1 MLTVSGWNLCTDCL
15 CCCQPIGWSA
25 GSCQL
30 LNVALYF
37 LAFWW
42 IGINNKRCMIEC
54 YDAAKRTRKLARS
67 LFGGRANPR
76 VAVAVYVV
84 LIMPWSVCGSA
95 AKRTSPRQRSH
106 RHLKIGYQSHIKQK
120 KTAAFC
126 LSTRLSKHFKR

>member
-84 LIMPWSVCGSA
+84 LLCRGRCGQL
-95 AKRTSPRQRSH
+95 RREPRLRKDHTAIS
-106 RHLKIGYQSHIKQK
+106 IGYQSRIKQK